1 MYRTHKGR
9 KKIVLWI
16 KIEMKKVACASKK
29 CQVPA
34 AACATGDDND
44 CASKRPTLATNSKY
58 NMQVQKMNELEEI
71 VEELSKQHGDEF
83 TVEQI
88 WAWAHLLQM
97 KKHDSYDSP
106 PQKPFFKRNSAS
118 KFIADGISPGKR
130 LQYRSQC
137 IDQLDK
143 WHSLM
148 ERGAIT
154 QDQYSESQK
163 TILSDIQKF

>member
-1 MYRTHKGR
+1 
-9 KKIVLWI
+9 
-16 KIEMKKVACASKK
+16 MKKVACASKK